1 MESDRWWL
9 LRIIL
14 VTEQLKL
21 VDAALMYSLMR
32 EIESRVD
39 LDNIL
44 RNSMKGAACTF
55 VTCFLVSSANTGT
68 DLQMYFFSF

>member
-21 VDAALMYSLMR
+21 VDAALMYSLTR
-32 EIESRVD
+32 EIESGVD
-39 LDNIL
+39 LDRML
-44 RNSMKGAACTF
+44 RN
-55 VTCFLVSSANTGT
+55 
-68 DLQMYFFSF
+68 